1 MSPGHGWRVV
11 GVCFV
16 AAVFTWGLGVFG
28 ASVYLS
34 EITKA
39 RGWSVTLVSVNI
51 TAFYLTNAVV
61 LQPVGAFIDRLG
73 ARPVLAAGAVL
84 LGLGVAAVGQVSTP
98 GQLLAAFICMGLGYA
113 TMSVT
118 GLSAAIAPWFE
129 RHQGRAVAIALA
141 GASTGA
147 MVMVPLLSLSIARHG
162 FTATTAGAG
171 AATIAVLLPLVL
183 VVLRYRGP
191 ADVAL
196 GRDGAARAAGG
207 DEDRTR
213 AEPWSRARAM
223 RSPALWTVAIGF
235 ALGLTAQVGFF
246 THQVKLAE
254 PVLGATGAGWLLG
267 GIGLTGLLGRLLLAW
282 IADRIDLR
290 AYTGA
295 ILAAQALAL
304 VAIALVPGAAVLVGM
319 SLLYGFCLGQ
329 ITTLSPIV
337 VRREFGADSF
347 GTVYSIAG
355 TVIQVASAF
364 GPTLY
369 GVARDA
375 LGGYPPVLGMAAGLE
390 LAALVIVLAGR
401 PRRDRTSALATSAP
415 RSPAAPSI

>member
-1 MSPGHGWRVV
+1 MV

-28 ASVYLS
+28 ASVYLN
-34 EITKA
+34 EVTKA
-39 RGWSVTLVSVNI
+39 RGWSVTLVSASI
-51 TAFYLTNAVV
+51 TAFYLTNAFV
-61 LQPVGAFIDRLG
+61 LPAVGAAIDRLG
-73 ARPVLAAGAVL
+73 ARPVIAAGAVL
-84 LGLGVAAVGQVSTP
+84 LGLGVAAVGQVGTP
-98 GQLLAAFICMGLGYA
+98 AQLLAAFICMGLGYA

-118 GLSAAIAPWFE
+118 GLSATIAPWFE
-129 RHQGRAVAIALA
+129 RHQGRAVAIALT

-147 MVMVPLLSLSIARHG
+147 MIVVPLISLSIARHG
-162 FTATTAGAG
+162 FAFTTTGAG
-171 AATIAVLLPLVL
+171 AITIAVLVPLAL
-183 VVLRYRGP
+183 VVLRYRRP
-191 ADVAL
+191 ADAGL
-196 GRDGAARAAGG
+196 GRDGATAVGGSSARP
-207 DEDRTR
+207 ES
-213 AEPWSRARAM
+213 WSRARAM

-267 GIGLTGLLGRLLLAW
+267 ATGLAGLLGRLLLAW
-282 IADRIDLR
+282 VADRIDLR
-290 AYTGA
+290 AYTA
-295 ILAAQALAL
+295 VILAVQALAL
-304 VAIALVPGAAVLVGM
+304 GSIALGSGAAILIGM
-319 SLLYGFCLGQ
+319 SFVYGFCLGQ

-337 VRREFGADSF
+337 VRREFGPDSF

-355 TVIQVASAF
+355 TVIQLASAF
-364 GPTLY
+364 GPALY

-401 PRRDRTSALATSAP
+401 PRRERKEKDVEGRVRLTS
-415 RSPAAPSI
+415 